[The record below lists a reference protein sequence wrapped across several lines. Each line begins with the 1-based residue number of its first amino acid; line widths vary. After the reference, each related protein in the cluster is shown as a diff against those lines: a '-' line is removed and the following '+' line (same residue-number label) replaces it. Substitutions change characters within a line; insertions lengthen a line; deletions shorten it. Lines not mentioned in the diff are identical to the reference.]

1 VHCDEKRERTK
12 PHGLWQAVGE
22 IYNLEMLGAPTS
34 RLQAYRDALTAMQP
48 MLRSNPEA
56 EALAAHRRTILLS
69 KSQRRGAIQI
79 FSRAPPCRVSDILSA
94 SGLWMTGGGWT
105 AGLY

>member
-22 IYNLEMLGAPTS
+22 IDNLEMLGAPTS
-34 RLQAYRDALTAMQP
+34 RLQAYLDASTAMQP
-48 MLRSNPEA
+48 MLGSNPET

-69 KSQRRGAIQI
+69 KFLRGDALFKSSVAHRHAGPPIFYRLQRV
-79 FSRAPPCRVSDILSA
+79 FN
-94 SGLWMTGGGWT
+94 
-105 AGLY
+105 